1 MVRDASLTGS
11 NKRIDVGRIP
21 DPPSRNKH
29 NVIDQ
34 AVHEFFN
41 DYGRLLAIAVDHTLW
56 TRHLNFEGFALAC
69 EVPSAC
75 INSLLKNPSP

>member
-1 MVRDASLTGS
+1 
-11 NKRIDVGRIP
+11 
-21 DPPSRNKH
+21 
-29 NVIDQ
+29 VIDQ